1 MAGGKSVGLASLKSK
16 EMWMGYLFILPI
28 VAGYIIFLFGPI
40 VYAFVMSFTNWS
52 LFGNTTYIG
61 LDNYIYAMRD
71 DPVFWDTV
79 VNTVYFS
86 AGLVPLNIVLSLLL
100 AMLLKRKIWGIGLFR
115 TAIFTPVVVSLV
127 VWGIVW
133 KFIFSTDG
141 GLVNLLIRTFG
152 GTEIAWLFSETW
164 TMPTVIVVSALKG
177 VGMNMVIFLAAL
189 HDVPKDYYEASKIDG
204 ASRWETFKS
213 ITLPMIT
220 PAVFMITIIT
230 VIGSLK
236 VFGQIY
242 VMTGGGPGTSTYVMV
257 FYIFKQAF
265 RSYEFGYASALAFIL
280 FSIILVLTLI
290 QWKLRKRWV
299 HYEQ

>member
-1 MAGGKSVGLASLKSK
+1 MAGSKSAGLATMKSK

-52 LFGNTTYIG
+52 LFGNTAYIG

-152 GTEIAWLFSETW
+152 GTEISWLFSETW
-164 TMPTVIVVSALKG
+164 TMPTVIVVSTLKG

-220 PAVFMITIIT
+220 PAIFMVTIIT

>member
-1 MAGGKSVGLASLKSK
+1 MAGGKSAGLASLKSK

-28 VAGYIIFLFGPI
+28 LAGYIIFLFGPI

-52 LFGNTTYIG
+52 LFGNTAYIG

-152 GTEIAWLFSETW
+152 GTEISWLFSETW

>member
-1 MAGGKSVGLASLKSK
+1 
-16 EMWMGYLFILPI
+16 MWMGYLFILPI
-28 VAGYIIFLFGPI
+28 VAGYLIFLFGPI

-52 LFGNTTYIG
+52 LFGNTAYIG

-71 DPVFWDTV
+71 DPVFWDTA

-152 GTEIAWLFSETW
+152 GTEIPWLFSETW

-220 PAVFMITIIT
+220 PAVFMVTIIT

>member
-1 MAGGKSVGLASLKSK
+1 MAGGKPAGLATLKSK
-16 EMWMGYLFILPI
+16 EMWTGYLFILPI
-28 VAGYIIFLFGPI
+28 VAGYLIFLFGPI

-52 LFGNTTYIG
+52 LFGNKEYIG
-61 LDNYIYAMRD
+61 LGNYIYAVRD

-152 GTEIAWLFSETW
+152 GTEIPWLFSETW

-220 PAVFMITIIT
+220 PAVFMVTIIT

>member
-1 MAGGKSVGLASLKSK
+1 MAGGKPAGLATLKSK

-28 VAGYIIFLFGPI
+28 VAGYLIFLFGPI

-52 LFGNTTYIG
+52 LFGNTAYIG

-71 DPVFWDTV
+71 DPVFWDTA

-152 GTEIAWLFSETW
+152 GTEIPWLFSETW

-220 PAVFMITIIT
+220 PAVFMVTIIT

>member
-1 MAGGKSVGLASLKSK
+1 MAGGKPAGLATLKSK
-16 EMWMGYLFILPI
+16 EMWTGYLFILPI
-28 VAGYIIFLFGPI
+28 VAGYLIFLFGPI

-52 LFGNTTYIG
+52 LFGNKEYIG
-61 LDNYIYAMRD
+61 FDNYIYAMRD

-152 GTEIAWLFSETW
+152 GTEIPWLFSETW

-220 PAVFMITIIT
+220 PAVFMVTIIT

>member
-1 MAGGKSVGLASLKSK
+1 MAGGKSAGLATMKSK

-28 VAGYIIFLFGPI
+28 VAGYLIFLFGPI

-52 LFGNTTYIG
+52 LFGNTAYIG

-86 AGLVPLNIVLSLLL
+86 AGLVPLNIVLSLSL

-152 GTEIAWLFSETW
+152 GTEIAWLFSEIW
-164 TMPTVIVVSALKG
+164 TMPTVIVVSTLKG

-220 PAVFMITIIT
+220 PAVFMVTIIT

>member
-1 MAGGKSVGLASLKSK
+1 MAGGKSAGLATMKSK

-28 VAGYIIFLFGPI
+28 VAGYLIFLFGPI

-52 LFGNTTYIG
+52 LFGNTAYIG

-152 GTEIAWLFSETW
+152 GTEIPWLFSEIW
-164 TMPTVIVVSALKG
+164 TMPTVIVVSTLKG

-220 PAVFMITIIT
+220 PAIFMVTIIT

-299 HYEQ
+299 HHEQ

>member
-1 MAGGKSVGLASLKSK
+1 MAGGKSAGLASLKSK

-52 LFGNTTYIG
+52 LFGNTAYIG
-61 LDNYIYAMRD
+61 LENYIYAMRD

>member
-1 MAGGKSVGLASLKSK
+1 
-16 EMWMGYLFILPI
+16 MWMGYLFILPI
-28 VAGYIIFLFGPI
+28 LAGYIIFLFGPI

-52 LFGNTTYIG
+52 LFGNTAYIG

-152 GTEIAWLFSETW
+152 GTEISWLFSETW

>member
-1 MAGGKSVGLASLKSK
+1 MAGGKSAGLASLKSK

-52 LFGNTTYIG
+52 LFGNTAYIG

-100 AMLLKRKIWGIGLFR
+100 AILLKRKIWGIGLFR

-220 PAVFMITIIT
+220 PAVFMVTIIT

>member
-61 LDNYIYAMRD
+61 LENYIYAMRD

>member
-1 MAGGKSVGLASLKSK
+1 MAGGKSAGLASLKSK

-28 VAGYIIFLFGPI
+28 VAGYLIFLFGPI
-40 VYAFVMSFTNWS
+40 IYAFVMSFTNWS
-52 LFGNTTYIG
+52 LFGNTAYIG

-152 GTEIAWLFSETW
+152 GTEIPWLFSEIW
-164 TMPTVIVVSALKG
+164 TMPTVIVVSTLKG

-220 PAVFMITIIT
+220 PAIFMVTIIT

-299 HYEQ
+299 HHEQ

>member
-1 MAGGKSVGLASLKSK
+1 MKSK

-52 LFGNTTYIG
+52 LFGNTAYIG

-299 HYEQ
+299 HHEQ

>member
-1 MAGGKSVGLASLKSK
+1 MKSK
-16 EMWMGYLFILPI
+16 EMWAGYLFILPI
-28 VAGYIIFLFGPI
+28 VAGYLIFLFGPI

-52 LFGNTTYIG
+52 LFGNKAYIG

-79 VNTVYFS
+79 VNTIYFS

-152 GTEIAWLFSETW
+152 GTEIPWLFSETW

-220 PAVFMITIIT
+220 PAVFMVTIIT

-265 RSYEFGYASALAFIL
+265 RAYEFGYASALAFIL
-280 FSIILVLTLI
+280 FSIILILTLI

>member
-1 MAGGKSVGLASLKSK
+1 MAGGKPAGLATLKSK
-16 EMWMGYLFILPI
+16 EMWTGYLFILPI
-28 VAGYIIFLFGPI
+28 VAGYLIFLFGPI

-52 LFGNTTYIG
+52 LFGNTAYIG

-71 DPVFWDTV
+71 DPVFWDTA

-152 GTEIAWLFSETW
+152 GTEIPWLFSETW

-220 PAVFMITIIT
+220 PAVFMVTIIT

-280 FSIILVLTLI
+280 FTIILVLTLI

>member
-1 MAGGKSVGLASLKSK
+1 MAGGKSAGLASLKSK

-40 VYAFVMSFTNWS
+40 VYAFMMSFTNWS
-52 LFGNTTYIG
+52 LFGDTAYIG
-61 LDNYIYAMRD
+61 LDNYVYAMRD

-86 AGLVPLNIVLSLLL
+86 AGLVPLNIVLSLML

>member
-1 MAGGKSVGLASLKSK
+1 MAGGKSAGLASLKSK

-40 VYAFVMSFTNWS
+40 VYAFMMSFTNWS
-52 LFGNTTYIG
+52 LFGNTAYIG

-220 PAVFMITIIT
+220 PAVFMVTIIT

>member
-1 MAGGKSVGLASLKSK
+1 MAGGKSAGLATMKSK

-28 VAGYIIFLFGPI
+28 VAGYLIFLFGPI

-52 LFGNTTYIG
+52 LFGNTAYIG

-86 AGLVPLNIVLSLLL
+86 AGLVPLNIVLSLSL

-152 GTEIAWLFSETW
+152 GTEISWLFSEIW
-164 TMPTVIVVSALKG
+164 TMPTVIVVSTLKG

-220 PAVFMITIIT
+220 PAVFMVTIIT

>member
-1 MAGGKSVGLASLKSK
+1 MAGGKSAGLASLRSK

-52 LFGNTTYIG
+52 LFGNTAYIG

>member
-1 MAGGKSVGLASLKSK
+1 MAGGKPAGLATLKSK
-16 EMWMGYLFILPI
+16 EMWTGYLFILPI
-28 VAGYIIFLFGPI
+28 VAGYLIFLFGPI

-52 LFGNTTYIG
+52 LFGNTAYIG

-71 DPVFWDTV
+71 DPVFWDTA

-152 GTEIAWLFSETW
+152 GTEIPWLFSETW

-220 PAVFMITIIT
+220 PAVFMVTIIT

>member
-1 MAGGKSVGLASLKSK
+1 MAGGKPAGLTSLKSK

-28 VAGYIIFLFGPI
+28 LVGYLLFLFGPI

-52 LFGNTTYIG
+52 LFGDTTYIG
-61 LDNYIYAMRD
+61 ADNYLKALND
-71 DPVFWDTV
+71 DPVFWDTIM
-79 VNTVYFS
+79 NTLYFS
-86 AGLVPLNIVLSLLL
+86 SGLVPLNIVLSLLL

-141 GLVNLLIRTFG
+141 GLINLLIRMLG
-152 GTEIAWLFSETW
+152 GTEVPWLFSEVW
-164 TMPTVIVVSALKG
+164 TMPTVIIVSTLKG

-189 HDVPKDYYEASKIDG
+189 HDVPKDYYEASRIDG
-204 ASRWETFKS
+204 ASRWATFKS
-213 ITLPMIT
+213 ITLPLIT
-220 PAVFMITIIT
+220 PAVFMTTIIT

-242 VMTGGGPGTSTYVMV
+242 VMTNGGPGTSTYVMV

-280 FSIILVLTLI
+280 FTIILLLTLV

>member
-1 MAGGKSVGLASLKSK
+1 MAGGKPAGLATLKSK

-28 VAGYIIFLFGPI
+28 VAGYLIFLFGPI

-52 LFGNTTYIG
+52 LFGNKAYIG

-152 GTEIAWLFSETW
+152 GTEIPWLFSETW

-220 PAVFMITIIT
+220 PAVFMVTIIT

>member
-1 MAGGKSVGLASLKSK
+1 
-16 EMWMGYLFILPI
+16 
-28 VAGYIIFLFGPI
+28 
-40 VYAFVMSFTNWS
+40 MSFTNWS
-52 LFGNTTYIG
+52 LFGNKAYIG

-71 DPVFWDTV
+71 DPVFWDTA

-152 GTEIAWLFSETW
+152 GTEIPWLFSETW

-220 PAVFMITIIT
+220 PAVFMVTIIT

>member
-1 MAGGKSVGLASLKSK
+1 MAGGKSAGLASLKSK

-52 LFGNTTYIG
+52 LFGNTAYIG

-152 GTEIAWLFSETW
+152 GTEISWLFSETW